1 MNRPNPFIPQGSF
14 LEDATKR
21 RRKARFVVLA
31 GVAVL
36 AVLLLG
42 LLIERCRHPSQKTE
56 GSNLGSAKTPPSFM
70 TNAPAT
76 GAVPA
81 TANRTFVA
89 APTPPPAFTPP
100 APEQLTRSQTSARS
114 YSVVKG
120 DSFHKIARANGIA
133 ISALANANPGID
145 SAKLKVGQTLQVPV
159 ARDTPTPPTPA
170 NKSPAVNSTAFY
182 VVKSGDLLSKIAR
195 THGTTVKALRAANG
209 LKTDGIV
216 VGQKLR
222 LPQATPLT
230 AALAPEEAGH
240 E

>member
-14 LEDATKR
+14 LDDATKR
-21 RRKARFVVLA
+21 RRKVRFVVFA
-31 GVAVL
+31 GVGVL
-36 AVLLLG
+36 TILLLG
-42 LLIERCRHPSQKTE
+42 LLIEGCRHPSQKIE

-76 GAVPA
+76 GGVPA
-81 TANRTFVA
+81 TASRTLVA
-89 APTPPPAFTPP
+89 APAPAPAFTPP
-100 APEQLTRSQTSARS
+100 APEQLTRPQTSARS

-120 DSFHKIARANGIA
+120 DSFYKIARANGIA
-133 ISALANANPGID
+133 VSALANANPGVD
-145 SAKLKVGQTLQVPV
+145 PAKLKVGQTLQVPV

-170 NKSPAVNSTAFY
+170 NRSTAVNSTAFY
-182 VVKSGDLLSKIAR
+182 VVKSGDLPSKIAR
-195 THGTTVKALRAANG
+195 THGTTVKALRAAND

-230 AALAPEEAGH
+230 AAFAPEEARH